1 MKKLTKVGIVA
12 SVLLSFGF
20 SITANAEASETYT
33 VKSGD
38 TLNKIAGSHNMT
50 LNQLTAKNP
59 QISNPNLIYVGQAVN
74 IGTAVSTAT
83 KPTATTTTSN
93 SLSASDKDLMARLVR
108 AEAQGEPYAGK
119 VAVATVILNRV
130 SSPDFPNTVS
140 AVINQSGQFEPVS
153 NGTIKQAADADSIRA
168 TNEAIANRGQG
179 AGSLFFYNPKTSSNT
194 WITHRPVT
202 IVIANHT
209 FAK

>member
-38 TLNKIAGSHNMT
+38 TLNKIAGSHKMT

-59 QISNPNLIYVGQAVN
+59 QIANPNLIYVGQAVN
-74 IGTAVSTAT
+74 IGTVVTTAT
-83 KPTATTTTSN
+83 TPTATTTTSN
-93 SLSASDKDLMARLVR
+93 GLSASDKDLMARLVR

-130 SSPDFPNTVS
+130 ASPDFPNTVS

-153 NGTIKQAADADSIRA
+153 NGTIKQAADTDSIRA